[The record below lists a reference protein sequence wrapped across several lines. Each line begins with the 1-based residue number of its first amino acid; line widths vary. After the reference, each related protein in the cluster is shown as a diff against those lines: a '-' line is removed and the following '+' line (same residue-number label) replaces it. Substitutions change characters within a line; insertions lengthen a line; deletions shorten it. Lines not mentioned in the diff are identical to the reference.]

1 MQITL
6 PHFFVFLF
14 CSASTLAFAA
24 RNDDPHVL
32 RDPNGYA
39 LRSGD
44 VIRLEVL
51 GEPECLVEEQI
62 NSEDRIR
69 LRYIGELPITNMT
82 VKQAQTYVAQ
92 EYRRR
97 QIFKDAT
104 ILITITKHVP
114 RYVYL
119 NGYFNKTGPFSLPPE
134 VEAMDIVRLIN
145 SAGGFKDTAQTKR
158 VSITRTFYDENGKPT
173 GTKTYTVDVRRRME
187 GSVDGQKF
195 EPYMIYPG
203 DQLNVPERII

>member
-1 MQITL
+1 MKITSL
-6 PHFFVFLF
+6 LRPFAFF

-24 RNDDPHVL
+24 PHDDPHL
-32 RDPNGYA
+32 IRAPNGYT

-104 ILITITKHVP
+104 ILISITKHKP

-119 NGYFNKTGPFSLPPE
+119 NGLFNKTGPFALPPE
-134 VEAMDIVRLIN
+134 AEAVDIVRLIN
-145 SAGGFKDTAQTKR
+145 SAGGFQPTARTTR
-158 VSITRTFYDENGKPT
+158 VAITRTYYDENGKST
-173 GTKTYTVDVRRRME
+173 ETKTHIVDVKRRMA
-187 GSVDGQKF
+187 GSVDGQQL
-195 EPYMIYPG
+195 EPLMIYPG
-203 DQLNVPERII
+203 DQLHVPERII